1 MEVFYPLYSLLTL
14 FWGILLLHKIFSQDF
29 YLPWHPFLRLWL
41 GQCFSECKLFEE
53 FHSSLQHNEENCQ
66 KSSSLWK
73 YDQSDST
80 SSKAPVI
87 LEESLA
93 LKAQIMLSCSLISI
107 LKFLLSQIR
116 QQRRV
121 QILINVLTQIHIS
134 LG

>member
-14 FWGILLLHKIFSQDF
+14 FWGILLLHKIFFQDF
-29 YLPWHPFLRLWL
+29 YFPWHPFLKLWL
-41 GQCFSECKLFEE
+41 GQCFSGCKLFEE
-53 FHSSLQHNEENCQ
+53 FHSSLQHNEQNCQ
-66 KSSSLWK
+66 KSRSLWK
-73 YDQSDST
+73 YDQSDSP
-80 SSKAPVI
+80 SSKAPII

-121 QILINVLTQIHIS
+121 QILINTLTQIHIS